1 VPPAWHKR
9 SVHILDQIERSS
21 TSSKGAPLRRKGA
34 IETARVSMKVI
45 DTHCHVVSPDRTR
58 YPLAPIGGKQS
69 DWSSE
74 RPTTPEQL
82 IAAMDQAGVTKA
94 AVVQASTAYGHD
106 SSYLADSIARFP
118 ARFTGVY
125 SLDPLQPDA
134 LNQMDH
140 WKSRGMTGMRVFTT
154 GSTMPGQ
161 QTWLDDERAFP
172 VWEKAGK
179 ERLPIAV
186 QMTADGIPLLLRIV
200 AKFPETLFLLDHL
213 ARPAITDGPPYAK
226 AKSLF
231 DLGAYPSIYLK
242 LTSRTVEHCQS
253 GQATPATFMPK
264 LVQAFG
270 ASRIMWGSNFPA
282 HDDTLPHIL
291 EETRHVLSVLDPADQ
306 ATILS
311 GTAERIYPTL
321 K

>member
-1 VPPAWHKR
+1 
-9 SVHILDQIERSS
+9 
-21 TSSKGAPLRRKGA
+21 
-34 IETARVSMKVI
+34 
-45 DTHCHVVSPDRTR
+45 
-58 YPLAPIGGKQS
+58 
-69 DWSSE
+69 
-74 RPTTPEQL
+74 
-82 IAAMDQAGVTKA
+82 MDQAGVAKA

-118 ARFTGVY
+118 SRFTGVF

-134 LNQMDH
+134 LKQMDH

-186 QMTADGIPLLLRIV
+186 QMTADGIPLLLKIV
-200 AKFPETLFLLDHL
+200 SRFPETLFLLDHL

-231 DLGAYPSIYLK
+231 DLAIVSQHLSQAHEPHGRALPERAGNARHLHAEAGAGFRRGAHHVGIEFSC
-242 LTSRTVEHCQS
+242 SR
-253 GQATPATFMPK
+253 
-264 LVQAFG
+264 
-270 ASRIMWGSNFPA
+270 
-282 HDDTLPHIL
+282 
-291 EETRHVLSVLDPADQ
+291 RHAAQYS
-306 ATILS
+306 
-311 GTAERIYPTL
+311 ERDAARPERA
-321 K
+321 

>member
-1 VPPAWHKR
+1 
-9 SVHILDQIERSS
+9 
-21 TSSKGAPLRRKGA
+21 
-34 IETARVSMKVI
+34 MKVI

-74 RPTTPEQL
+74 RPTTPEQM
-82 IAAMDQAGVTKA
+82 IAAMDAAGVVKS

-118 ARFTGVY
+118 ERFTGVY

-134 LNQMDH
+134 LKQMDH
-140 WKSRGMTGMRVFTT
+140 WKSRGMTGLRVFTT

-172 VWEKAGK
+172 VWERAGK

-186 QMTADGIPLLLRIV
+186 QMTADGIPLLLKIV

-226 AKSLF
+226 AQSLF

-306 ATILS
+306 AAILG

-321 K
+321 R

>member
-1 VPPAWHKR
+1 
-9 SVHILDQIERSS
+9 
-21 TSSKGAPLRRKGA
+21 
-34 IETARVSMKVI
+34 
-45 DTHCHVVSPDRTR
+45 VVSPDRQR
-58 YPLAPIGGKQS
+58 YPLTPLGGKQS

-82 IAAMDQAGVTKA
+82 IASMDQAGVDKA
-94 AVVQASTAYGHD
+94 IVVQASTAYGHD
-106 SSYLADSIARFP
+106 SSYLADSIERFP
-118 ARFTGVY
+118 TRFTGVF

-134 LNQMDH
+134 PKQMDH

-161 QTWLDDERAFP
+161 QTWLDDERAFA

-186 QMTADGIPLLLRIV
+186 QMTAEGIPLLLKIV
-200 AKFPETLFLLDHL
+200 SRVPETAFLLDHM
-213 ARPAITDGPPYAK
+213 ARPVIADGPPYAK

-231 DLGAYPSIYLK
+231 ELASYPSIYLK
-242 LTSRTVEHCQS
+242 LTSRNVEQCQS
-253 GQATPATFMPK
+253 GEATPGTFMPQ
-264 LVQAFG
+264 LVKAFS

-282 HDDTLPHIL
+282 HDDTLSNIL
-291 EETRHVLSVLDPADQ
+291 KEAQHVLNVLDPSDQ
-306 ATILS
+306 AMIFA

-321 K
+321 T